1 MFDLNPIEV
10 LKKREVK
17 TTPPHFKKVKISDS
31 DFFDGNLKK
40 WIMTKLKGRY
50 FITRLPTIESDGKL
64 RTSTFIGIEEE
75 KEMTYFLLAC
85 PFLRRN

>member
-17 TTPPHFKKVKISDS
+17 ITPPHFKKVKIADS

-40 WIMTKLKGRY
+40 WIKTKLKGRY
-50 FITRLPTIESDGKL
+50 YIARVPNIDTDGKL
-64 RTSTFIGIEEE
+64 RSSNFIGIEEE

-85 PFLRRN
+85 PYLRRN

>member
-1 MFDLNPIEV
+1 MFNLNPLDV

-17 TTPPHFKKVKISDS
+17 TSFPHFKKIKVNEFDLI
-31 DFFDGNLKK
+31 DGNIET
-40 WIMTKLKGRY
+40 WIMNKLKGRY
-50 FITRLPTIESDGKL
+50 YILKVPNIDRDGKL
-64 RTSTFIGIEEE
+64 KSSTFIGLEEE